1 LTGFTADEEAECMHM
16 SQADVRANVQNLFA
30 AFDGNDVD
38 TLTTLV
44 TNDVRLQLMNNEP
57 AFGQQAFASAVAA
70 FHDSVAGI
78 RHEILDVWS
87 DSEAVIVELR
97 VHYTRLD
104 GGEVTLPC
112 CNVFRLRDTRIADYR
127 SYMDITPVY
136 A

>member
-1 LTGFTADEEAECMHM
+1 MHM
-16 SQADVRANVQNLFA
+16 SQADARANVQNLFA

-38 TLTTLV
+38 TLTTLL

-57 AFGQQAFASAVAA
+57 AFGQQAFGSAVAA

-104 GGEVTLPC
+104 SGEVTLPC
-112 CNVFRLRDTRIADYR
+112 CNVFRIRDSRIADYR

>member
-1 LTGFTADEEAECMHM
+1 MT
-16 SQADVRANVQNLFA
+16 QADPMENARRLFA
-30 AFDGNDVD
+30 AFDGNDIA
-38 TLTTLV
+38 TLATLV
-44 TNDVRLQLMNNEP
+44 TDDVRLQLMNNEP

-87 DSEAVIVELR
+87 DSDAVIVELR

-127 SYMDITPVY
+127 SYMDIAPVY

>member
-1 LTGFTADEEAECMHM
+1 MENA
-16 SQADVRANVQNLFA
+16 RRLFA
-30 AFDGNDVD
+30 AFDGNDVA
-38 TLTTLV
+38 TLATLV
-44 TNDVRLQLMNNEP
+44 TDDVRLQLMNNEP
-57 AFGQQAFASAVAA
+57 AFGQQSFAAAVGA
-70 FHDSVAGI
+70 FHDSIAGI

-104 GGEVTLPC
+104 GGNVTLPC
-112 CNVFRLRDTRIADYR
+112 CNVFRVRDSRIADYR